1 MRHTS
6 DEDFQNM
13 PLESVITSLKEINE
27 YHDGGNE
34 DEMRARLKKS
44 ERTRHIKM
52 WHDLSTVANHSHLV
66 FMVSCLYD
74 PAIYYTNEEYLKMTN
89 IKEDV
94 QARVES
100 PEVYIVARSG
110 SSDAEQLAYVDTDE
124 NAWKTWEVN

>member
-13 PLESVITSLKEINE
+13 TLESVITSLKEINE
-27 YHDGGNE
+27 CHDGGNE
-34 DEMRARLKKS
+34 DEMRAWLKKF

-52 WHDLSTVANHSHLV
+52 WHDLSTFGNHSHLV

-74 PAIYYTNEEYLKMTN
+74 QAKHYTNEEYLKMTN

-100 PEVYIVARSG
+100 PKVYIFARSG
-110 SSDAEQLAYVDTDE
+110 RQ
-124 NAWKTWEVN
+124 EVQMTNNWPIQGV